1 MDFISGAKNIG
12 AAAGIGSSGSDAG
25 SGSGGGGGGGGGIG
39 SGMFSNFF
47 NLSLQKMVLL
57 LALIAFVIS
66 VGTVAILLWKS
77 KSSQK
82 WPPETAKC
90 PDRMVFDGAT
100 STCTDPYG
108 LGASSYTPAADS
120 CANYNSFKT
129 GKIYSD
135 NQVNGASDGYIPWEG
150 ILDGKSS
157 RSASLKC
164 A

>member
-12 AAAGIGSSGSDAG
+12 AAAGIGSSGTDAGSG
-25 SGSGGGGGGGGGIG
+25 SGSGGGGGGG

-90 PDRMVFDGAT
+90 PDRMTLSSDGT
-100 STCTDPYG
+100 RCIDPYG
-108 LGASSYTPAADS
+108 LGASEYTPAADN

-129 GKIYSD
+129 GRIYSD

-150 ILDGKSS
+150 ILDGKAS

>member
-1 MDFISGAKNIG
+1 MDFISGSKNTG
-12 AAAGIGSSGSDAG
+12 SSAGIGSSGSDAG
-25 SGSGGGGGGGGGIG
+25 SGNGGGGGGGG
-39 SGMFSNFF
+39 GMFSNFF

-57 LALIAFVIS
+57 LAMIAFVIS

-90 PDRMVFDGAT
+90 PDRMVFNGTT

-108 LGASSYTPAADS
+108 LGAAPYTPVADN

-150 ILDGKSS
+150 ILDGKAS

>member
-12 AAAGIGSSGSDAG
+12 SAAGIGSSGSDAG
-25 SGSGGGGGGGGGIG
+25 SGGGGGGGGGSG
-39 SGMFSNFF
+39 SGGMFSNFF

-90 PDRMVFDGAT
+90 PDRMVFDGKT

-108 LGASSYTPAADS
+108 LGATPYTPAADN

-150 ILDGKSS
+150 ILDGKAS